1 MKFCHLTAFGLGS
14 PPFHRQG
21 VASVLRAQLS
31 DNLKTAMKAK
41 DRCAV
46 STIRLVLAAL
56 KDRDIAARTQG
67 SGEKIS
73 DEQIL
78 EVLQKMVRQR
88 NDSIE
93 MFTKGGRQDLVDREK
108 REIEVIEG
116 FLPKGLDEAE
126 AREAVEAV
134 IAELEAGTIKQMGQV
149 MAELKRR
156 YPGRMDFGKAS
167 ALVKA
172 RLA

>member
-21 VASVLRAQLS
+21 EASVLRAQLS

-67 SGEKIS
+67 GGEKIS

-93 MFTKGGRQDLVDREK
+93 MYAKGGRQDLVDREK
-108 REIEVIEG
+108 REIEVIES

-126 AREAVEAV
+126 AREAVEVV